1 MLIIINLIVL
11 NSSPMVLVLSP
22 DSKMVINIKI
32 G

>member
-1 MLIIINLIVL
+1 
-11 NSSPMVLVLSP
+11 MVLVLSP